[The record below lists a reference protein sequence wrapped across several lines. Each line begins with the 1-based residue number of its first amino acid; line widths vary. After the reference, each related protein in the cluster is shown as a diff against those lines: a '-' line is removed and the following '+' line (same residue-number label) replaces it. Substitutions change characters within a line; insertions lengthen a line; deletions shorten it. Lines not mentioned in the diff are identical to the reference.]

1 MRVKKLRLNQFRN
14 YAELFLEFPKSLNIF
29 VGENAQGKTNLL
41 EAIYFLALGRSY
53 RTSRDAEL
61 VQWEAAEALVQAE
74 IERELASVRIEVRL
88 QRDGG
93 KEIRVGH
100 ETLRRHGDLFG
111 HVNVVVFSPD
121 DLQLVKGPPALR
133 RRFLDLEIA
142 QVSAAYR
149 HHFARYQRVLRQR
162 NNLLKAVQGGQAPP
176 DMLEAWDPQLV
187 ADGAR
192 IVAKRAE
199 ALRRLSAWSEETHR
213 TISGGREALRLVY
226 VPFFSEGESPKPW
239 WEDPAAVE
247 ERFWDALRKV
257 RKEEIIRGVTLVG
270 PQRDDIAFMAG
281 EVDLRLYGSQGQQ
294 RTSVLS
300 CKLAELEF
308 MREEAGE
315 YPILLLDDVMSE
327 LDDSRRARFL
337 RTVTGRVNTF
347 ITTTNLRSFTP
358 DVMAEAATYRI
369 RAGTVAEEG

>member
-1 MRVKKLRLNQFRN
+1 MRLRKLRLSQFRN
-14 YAELFLEFPKSLNIF
+14 YEELLLEFPRSLNIF

-41 EAIYFLALGRSY
+41 EAIYLLGVGRSY

-61 VQWEAAEALVQAE
+61 IRWEAPAAVVQSE
-74 IERELASVRIEVRL
+74 VERELGALRVDLRL
-88 QRDGG
+88 HRDGG

-100 ETLRRHGDLFG
+100 ETLKRHGDLFG

-121 DLQLVKGPPALR
+121 DLQLVKGSPAHR

-162 NNLLKAVQGGQAPP
+162 NNLLKAVQGGQASP

-199 ALRRLSAWSEETHR
+199 ALRRLSRWSQEMHEA
-213 TISGGREALRLVY
+213 ISGGREALRLVY
-226 VPFFSEGESPKPW
+226 RPFFAGEEPPQPW
-239 WEDPAAVE
+239 WEEPAAVE
-247 ERFWDALRKV
+247 ERFWEALRAV
-257 RKEEIIRGVTLVG
+257 RKEERIRGVTLVG
-270 PQRDDIAFMAG
+270 PQRDDIAFMVG
-281 EVDLRLYGSQGQQ
+281 EIDLRYYGSQGQQ

-327 LDDSRRARFL
+327 LDDGRRLQFL
-337 RTVTGRVNTF
+337 RTVTGKINTF

-358 DVMAEAATYRI
+358 EVLAEATRFRI
-369 RAGTVAEEG
+369 RAGTVTEEQ